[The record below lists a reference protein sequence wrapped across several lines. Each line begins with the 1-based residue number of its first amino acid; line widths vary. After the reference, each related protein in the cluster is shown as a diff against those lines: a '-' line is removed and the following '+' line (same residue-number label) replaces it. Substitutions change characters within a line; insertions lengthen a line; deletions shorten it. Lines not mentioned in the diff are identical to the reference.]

1 CQIHASMNSCHGT
14 GKPFTTAI
22 IPSKPDYARGSLRM
36 LTFGGNRKS
45 FIEKVRPKAAIRVFT
60 LVTGVDQFL

>member
-36 LTFGGNRKS
+36 LTNHGRDEPRKS
-45 FIEKVRPKAAIRVFT
+45 GGRWAQADRELDA
-60 LVTGVDQFL
+60 LGL